1 MRAKGAPHQDG
12 VDPAG
17 LFDEV
22 LSDIP
27 LVVHRACHSL
37 GHRPRRMDIEG
48 IVQGIILLLIDR
60 DYYTLC
66 TFNRLSSFQTWLFTI
81 VRRHLVRQI
90 QRQSREMSL
99 EDIPRDS
106 LYTQPEQEK
115 TLIAKE
121 EMRMLSAVVNKLT
134 NRERKL
140 FQLFC
145 RDELSA
151 SEIAEEMGI
160 KLKSVYSNRFALIVK
175 IRRMIREE
183 QWK

>member
-1 MRAKGAPHQDG
+1 M
-12 VDPAG
+12 
-17 LFDEV
+17 
-22 LSDIP
+22 
-27 LVVHRACHSL
+27 
-37 GHRPRRMDIEG
+37 
-48 IVQGIILLLIDR
+48 
-60 DYYTLC
+60 
-66 TFNRLSSFQTWLFTI
+66 
-81 VRRHLVRQI
+81 
-90 QRQSREMSL
+90 

-115 TLIAKE
+115 MLIAKE

-145 RDELSA
+145 MDGLSA

-175 IRRMIREE
+175 IRTMIREE